1 MNSQLQNIWDQVMEK
16 LQSQSMTSVSFD
28 TWFKDMKL
36 KEIDEDNKNFYV
48 TVPIDFIKAR
58 LTNNP
63 SQLRIVKKCI
73 KEIMGSEYDPIILTE
88 DEQTLPSRK
97 TNNEFLPENR
107 LNPKYIF
114 ENFVVGK
121 SNEFAHAASLAVAE
135 NYTNPSDAHSN
146 PLFIYG
152 GVGLGK
158 THLMQAIGHFVNKMD
173 SSKKILYVTSEQ
185 FTNELINSIQT
196 NKNESFRNKYRKVDL
211 LLIDD
216 IQFIADKDRTQEEFF
231 HTFNELHGQ
240 NKQIILTSDK
250 PPKDI
255 KSLEDRLISRFAWGL
270 VVDISAPDLETRI
283 AILRS
288 KANSEGY
295 DVPDEVINFI
305 AHNVK
310 SNIRELEGALSRVM
324 AYSKLTTGTINE
336 QTAAIVLKDIYS
348 TKKTKVVNS
357 KTIKEVVAKNF
368 KITVEDIDSKKRTR
382 SIAHPRQIAMFLTR
396 ELTDLSLPKIGE
408 EFGGR
413 DHSTVIHAYN
423 KIEKDMEN
431 DTSLK
436 IKINNLKR
444 DIKE

>member
-1 MNSQLQNIWDQVMEK
+1 MDIKLNNLWNDIMNK
-16 LQSQSMTSVSFD
+16 LQAQSITSVSFD

-36 KEIDEDNKNFYV
+36 KEINEDKKIFYV

-73 KEIMGSEYDPIILTE
+73 KEIMDEDYEVVILTE
-88 DEQTLPSRK
+88 DEDMPLSNR
-97 TNNEFLPENR
+97 NNREYRPPTR

-121 SNEFAHAASLAVAE
+121 SNEFAHAAALAVAE
-135 NYTNPSDAHSN
+135 NYEDPSDAHSN

-158 THLMQAIGHFVNKMD
+158 THLMQAIGHFVNILDKN
-173 SSKKILYVTSEQ
+173 KKILYVTSEQ

-196 NKNESFRNKYRKVDL
+196 NQNEKFRNKYRKVDI

-216 IQFIADKDRTQEEFF
+216 IQFIADKDRTMEEFF
-231 HTFNELHGQ
+231 HTFNELHSQ
-240 NKQIILTSDK
+240 NKQIVLTSDK
-250 PPKDI
+250 PPQEI
-255 KSLEDRLISRFAWGL
+255 KSLEERLISRFAWGL
-270 VVDISAPDLETRI
+270 VVDIQPPDLETRI

-288 KANSEGY
+288 KANNEGY
-295 DVPDEVINFI
+295 DVSDDVINFI
-305 AHNVK
+305 AKNVK
-310 SNIRELEGALSRVM
+310 SNIRELEGALSRIM
-324 AYSKLTTGTINE
+324 AYSKLTSNSITE
-336 QTAAIVLKDIYS
+336 ETAEIILKDIYN
-348 TKKTKVVNS
+348 TKKEKEINTEI
-357 KTIKEVVAKNF
+357 IKEVVCKHFNISVADMN
-368 KITVEDIDSKKRTR
+368 SKKRTR
-382 SIAHPRQIAMFLTR
+382 NIAYPRQIAMFITR

-423 KIEKDMEN
+423 KIEKDMEKH
-431 DTSLK
+431 TSLK
-436 IKINNLKR
+436 IKINNFK
-444 DIKE
+444 KEITG

>member
-173 SSKKILYVTSEQ
+173 NSKKILYVTSEQ